1 MKPSTRNRDLLQYT
15 GIVMAVMLL
24 SRIFGFLREWTVAHQ
39 LGSSAVTDTYYA
51 AFTLPDLLGYLVAG
65 GTIGMFFIP
74 VFTKYMTEKQEAEGW
89 YVYST
94 IITFM
99 SLLLIALIGFGE
111 IFAHPLVRLIAPG
124 FDPAQQARA
133 VFLTRLMLPSQLFLV
148 IAGIAGGVQNVKSKF
163 LVSAMGPVVYNLG
176 IILGGWLLTPRI
188 GVAGFAVGVLVGS
201 FCGFFVLQLIGLRS
215 VGARFTPNLDLN
227 HPGFRLFVKLGIP
240 IMLALSFDVT
250 DEWIIRW
257 FGSYLTAASITWLT
271 YARTLMRFPQIMIGS
286 AIGIA
291 SFPLLAHLHSEGESE
306 ALNRTM
312 NTTLRG
318 LILFLVP
325 LSALA
330 VVLSTPVIYFAFSHT
345 RLSAADIQATGAAL
359 GLFSIGIFARA
370 AQNFMARGFYA
381 VHDSVTPAVVGTSV
395 TFLSLPL
402 YWYCARHWH
411 FIGLAIASSVIAIAF
426 AAVSFALL
434 VRRTHNRETGALLA
448 CLSKVS
454 ASSIFVAALC
464 YKLTAWLEARLA
476 WQSTLGALELLV
488 IVTAIGFPSI
498 ILLSKLLGV
507 DEIDRYLRKVLSW
520 VPARAVAAPE

>member
-24 SRIFGFLREWTVAHQ
+24 SRVFGFLREWTVAHQ
-39 LGSSAVTDTYYA
+39 LGSNAVTDTYYA
-51 AFTLPDLLGYLVAG
+51 AFTLPDLLSYLVAG

-74 VFTKYMTEKQEAEGW
+74 VFTKYLTEKREDEGW
-89 YVYST
+89 HVYST
-94 IITFM
+94 IITCM
-99 SLLLIALIGFGE
+99 TLLLIALISFGE

-124 FDPAQQARA
+124 FGAAEQARA

-148 IAGIAGGVQNVKSKF
+148 IAGIAGSVQNVKSKF
-163 LVSAMGPVVYNLG
+163 LVPALGSVVYNLG

-201 FCGFFVLQLIGLRS
+201 FCGFFVLQLFGLRS
-215 VGARFTPNLDLN
+215 VGAKFTPNLDLD
-227 HPGFRLFVKLGIP
+227 HPGFRMFVRLGIP
-240 IMLALSFDVT
+240 IILALSFDVT

-257 FGSYLTAASITWLT
+257 FGSFLTSASITWLT

-291 SFPLLAHLHSEGESE
+291 SFPLLAHLHSEGETE
-306 ALNRTM
+306 ALNRTI
-312 NTTLRG
+312 NTTLKG

-330 VVLSTPVIYFAFSHT
+330 VVLSKPVIYFAFSHT
-345 RLSAADIQATGAAL
+345 RLSAADFQATGVAL

-370 AQNFMARGFYA
+370 AQSFIARGFYA
-381 VHDSVTPAVVGTSV
+381 VHDTITPAVVGTSV

-402 YWYCARHWH
+402 YWYCARQWH
-411 FIGLAIASSVIAIAF
+411 FIGLAIASSFIAIVF
-426 AAVSFALL
+426 AALSYALL
-434 VRRTHNRETGALLA
+434 VRRTRNRQAGELLL
-448 CLSKVS
+448 CLSKVL
-454 ASSIFVAALC
+454 ASSVLVSLAC

-488 IVTAIGFPSI
+488 IVTAFGFPSI
-498 ILLSKLLGV
+498 IFLAKLLGV
-507 DEIDRYLRKVLSW
+507 NEIDRYLRKILSW
-520 VPARAVAAPE
+520 APTRVVVAPE

>member
-51 AFTLPDLLGYLVAG
+51 AFTLPDLLSYLVAG
-65 GTIGMFFIP
+65 GMIGMFFIP
-74 VFTKYMTEKQEAEGW
+74 VFTKYIAEGHEGEAW
-89 YVYST
+89 HVYST
-94 IITFM
+94 ITTFM
-99 SLLLIALIGFGE
+99 SLVLIVLITFGE

-124 FDPAQQARA
+124 FDSAQQAQA
-133 VFLTRLMLPSQLFLV
+133 VFLTRLMLPSQLFLF
-148 IAGIAGGVQNVKSKF
+148 ISGITGSVQNVKSKF
-163 LVSAMGPVVYNLG
+163 LIPALGPVVYNLG
-176 IILGGWLLTPRI
+176 IIVGGWLLTPRI
-188 GVAGFAVGVLVGS
+188 GVTGFAVGLLVGS
-201 FCGFFVLQLIGLRS
+201 FCGLFVLQLFGLRS
-215 VGARFTPNLDLN
+215 VGARFTPNLDLS
-227 HPGFRLFVKLGIP
+227 HPGFRLFVRLGIP

-257 FGSYLTAASITWLT
+257 FGSYLTSASITWLT

-291 SFPLLAHLHSEGESE
+291 SFPLLAHLHSLGDSE
-306 ALNRTM
+306 ALNRTI
-312 NTTLRG
+312 NTTLKG
-318 LILFLVP
+318 LVLFLVP

-330 VVLSTPVIYFAFSHT
+330 VVLSKPVIYFAFSHT
-345 RLSAADIQATGAAL
+345 RLSTADFQATGAAL

-381 VHDSVTPAVVGTSV
+381 VHDTITPAVVGTSV

-434 VRRTHNRETGALLA
+434 VRRTHNREARELLL
-448 CLSKVS
+448 CLSKVL
-454 ASSIFVAALC
+454 ASSVLVALAC

-476 WQSTLGALELLV
+476 WQTMLGAFELLV
-488 IVTAIGFPSI
+488 IVTAVGFPSI
-498 ILLSKLLGV
+498 ILLAKLLGV
-507 DEIDRYLRKVLSW
+507 DEIDRYWRKMLSW
-520 VPARAVAAPE
+520 APTRVLVAPE